1 MDSWDKVCLPKAFG
15 GLSFRNGQRW
25 NHAILA
31 KYIWA
36 VSEKH
41 DVLWVKWINS
51 VYLKDSDF
59 WSCRLPQDSS
69 WYWRKLCNIRSKFSR
84 EDIIAA
90 GLNGKFNSDNLYIQS
105 LNHVQVINSQ
115 LLNYD
120 NLLRFKVPLDSVMCP
135 VCGVSEESHSHLF
148 FYCSL
153 SVKVL
158 EILAEWL
165 NIRLWPYEFDRW
177 RDWLS
182 SRNNGIAAEVRLLM
196 QNKLISISK
205 KKLSVQGTC
214 LIAQFTM

>member
-1 MDSWDKVCLPKAFG
+1 MASWDKVCLPKAFG
-15 GLSFRNGQRW
+15 GLGFRNGQRW

-41 DVLWVKWINS
+41 DVLWVIN
-51 VYLKDSDF
+51 
-59 WSCRLPQDSS
+59 
-69 WYWRKLCNIRSKFSR
+69 
-84 EDIIAA
+84 A
-90 GLNGKFNSDNLYIQS
+90 
-105 LNHVQVINSQ
+105 Q
-115 LLNYD
+115 LLTFD

-135 VCGVSEESHSHLF
+135 VCGVREESHSHLF
-148 FYCSL
+148 FACSL

-158 EILAEWL
+158 EILAEWV

-182 SRNNGIAAEVRLLM
+182 SRNNGLLSHIYNMLFAAVVYCIWRNRNCCIFYLYSRTASSIAAEVRLLM
-196 QNKLISISK
+196 QNRLISISK